1 MRKKEGN
8 KEQVILSAAIKV
20 FAESGYH
27 NAKVAKIAELA
38 NVATGSVY
46 VYYENK
52 EDLILK
58 IFEKIWERLYNG
70 LKLICE
76 NQKLSPIEKFD
87 GLIDLLFDVLSED
100 LNMAFVFVNEQTQ
113 LIQKRPNDFTVHFN
127 NFFELGESIVLEGI
141 RQGIFNS
148 ELNVKIVRDFLFGG
162 IRHLLQLWAANQ
174 DTDKLNEIR
183 SNVKN
188 LTKYGL
194 LKKD

>member
-58 IFEKIWERLYNG
+58 IFDRIWERLYNG
-70 LKLICE
+70 LKTVHE
-76 NQKLSPIEKFD
+76 NRNLNSIEKFD

-100 LNMAFVFVNEQTQ
+100 LNMAFVFVNEQTE
-113 LIQKRPNDFTVHFN
+113 LIQKRKNEFTVHFN
-127 NFFELGESIVLEGI
+127 NFFDLGETIVVDGMK
-141 RQGIFNS
+141 QGVFS
-148 ELNVKIVRDFLFGG
+148 DDLNVKTVRDFLFGG
-162 IRHLLQLWAANQ
+162 IRHLLRLWAANPQ
-174 DTDKLNEIR
+174 DYDLNEIR
-183 SNVKN
+183 KNVKN
-188 LTKYGL
+188 FVKHGL
-194 LKKD
+194 LK